1 MKTLLE
7 SIRLDPFL
15 QELFTSTKTSG
26 PKYITGKDD
35 APWQAEDHF
44 QLKDWSHQFHF
55 SFFSQTKTSRL
66 MYIAGK
72 EAGPCAM
79 RMAEDHLK
87 LIDGS
92 HQSWLAVVCITS
104 APRAVAATCSH
115 QIIFQKI
122 EPYLG
127 FSVIF
132 SRVIIPAVSP
142 QVSCTPRTKSTWNTP
157 VI

>member
-79 RMAEDHLK
+79 RMAEDHLQLTSVRACSCLDRIGPK
-87 LIDGS
+87 SCSCNVLSSDHHIPNNL
-92 HQSWLAVVCITS
+92 WKYVVTVNFLNFYVNNS
-104 APRAVAATCSH
+104 STKANFRKE
-115 QIIFQKI
+115 FQ
-122 EPYLG
+122 
-127 FSVIF
+127 
-132 SRVIIPAVSP
+132 
-142 QVSCTPRTKSTWNTP
+142 N
-157 VI
+157 